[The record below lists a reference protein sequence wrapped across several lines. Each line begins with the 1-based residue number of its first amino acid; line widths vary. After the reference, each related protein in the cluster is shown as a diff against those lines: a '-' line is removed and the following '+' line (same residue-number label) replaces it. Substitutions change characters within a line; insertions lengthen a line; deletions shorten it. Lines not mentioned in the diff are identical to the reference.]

1 MLCLLSTLESG
12 EFEKFEKIEK
22 FEKSEFAPAPA
33 YVIAHD
39 KH

>member
-22 FEKSEFAPAPA
+22 SEFAPAPA